1 MPSVKVVDMT
11 GKEVG
16 EISLS
21 EKLFGAEVSEP
32 VLHAAVRAYLLI
44 RDRAHSPLLPAPRSR
59 AAARSPGDRKAP
71 DAPVRVRPVRL
82 SGRTA
87 AWLSVPSPEI
97 TA

>member
-32 VLHAAVRAYLLI
+32 VLHAAVRAYLLNQ
-44 RDRAHSPLLPAPRSR
+44 RQGTQSTLTAPRSR